1 MAGCAWPERDSPA
14 VKRGSLQNGSPV
26 VSSCS
31 AVEAPS
37 CPPVIYRKA
46 GHLIFTIFLF
56 LHSVQMSLEKVT
68 GSLSR
73 HRILPTT
80 LLCTADLTVVCSA
93 DRSESLCW
101 QRPLQSYCGWLCH
114 PLSICH
120 SGSPGSLFSPS
131 SPPLQPP
138 ASILGFQC
146 LAELHPLLT
155 LPYTAISSC
164 SVSE

>member
-93 DRSESLCW
+93 DRSETMSLTM
-101 QRPLQSYCGWLCH
+101 S
-114 PLSICH
+114 
-120 SGSPGSLFSPS
+120 SPS
-131 SPPLQPP
+131 VGKGHCSPIVGGSATRSPPATLALLALFFPP
-138 ASILGFQC
+138 
-146 LAELHPLLT
+146 LHLLFRLLPLF
-155 LPYTAISSC
+155 
-164 SVSE
+164 